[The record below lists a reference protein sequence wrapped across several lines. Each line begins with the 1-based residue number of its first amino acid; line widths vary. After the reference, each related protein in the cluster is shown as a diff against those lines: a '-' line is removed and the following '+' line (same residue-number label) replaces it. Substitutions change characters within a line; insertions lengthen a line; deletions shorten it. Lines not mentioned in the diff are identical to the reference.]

1 MNLSLYEQET
11 IINYNEEEATASI
24 YTHNRALIRKLDK
37 FAQEAPGVRSGEG
50 QSRGTGRRLHHPEGV
65 GTHLPAEDSGT
76 AHRRT
81 EAEAAGTTGKH
92 PQGLILAL
100 WMDEHVGNETTN
112 DRTRVTTYPQHKE
125 E

>member
-1 MNLSLYEQET
+1 M
-11 IINYNEEEATASI
+11 
-24 YTHNRALIRKLDK
+24 
-37 FAQEAPGVRSGEG
+37 RSGEG

-100 WMDEHVGNETTN
+100 WMDEHVGNETVN